1 LKTATEITKKNYTT
15 RILTTSPQH
24 NHPAKT
30 TNMSETLLSILLGE
44 DWSWD
49 PMGANQ
55 ITFNNDG
62 TGKVSFMLWVFENIY
77 H

>member
-1 LKTATEITKKNYTT
+1 
-15 RILTTSPQH
+15 
-24 NHPAKT
+24 
-30 TNMSETLLSILLGE
+30 MSETLLSILLGE

-62 TGKVSFMLWVFENIY
+62 TGRVSFMLWVFENID